1 MIPHGSS
8 EMIAARAMYVSV
20 HKYRIERGTPVDAA
34 LEGQHFAATVAAIP
48 GFRAYYLL
56 EGGDAQ
62 IAAIGIFDTHDGI
75 DEYDRSAENFATEG
89 MDGLVS
95 PVEVTEGQV
104 LASRW
109 DPGPSPASLGV
120 SK

>member
-1 MIPHGSS
+1 
-8 EMIAARAMYVSV
+8 MYVSV
-20 HKYRIERGTPVDAA
+20 HNYRIERGTPVQAA

-62 IAAIGIFDTHDGI
+62 IAAIGIFDTHDAI
-75 DEYDRSAENFATEG
+75 EEYDRLAENSAEG
-89 MDGLVS
+89 MEGLVS

-109 DPGPSPASLGV
+109 DAGPSPQAWGLDISAP
-120 SK
+120 S

>member
-1 MIPHGSS
+1 MPRSRS
-8 EMIAARAMYVSV
+8 
-20 HKYRIERGTPVDAA
+20 
-34 LEGQHFAATVAAIP
+34 
-48 GFRAYYLL
+48 
-56 EGGDAQ
+56 
-62 IAAIGIFDTHDGI
+62 IGIFDTHDGI
-75 DEYDRSAENFATEG
+75 EEYDRLAENSAEG